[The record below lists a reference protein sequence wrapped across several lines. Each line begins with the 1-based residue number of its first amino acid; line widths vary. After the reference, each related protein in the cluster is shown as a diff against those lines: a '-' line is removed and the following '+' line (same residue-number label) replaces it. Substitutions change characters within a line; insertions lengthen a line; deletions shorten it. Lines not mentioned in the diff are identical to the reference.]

1 MTNYQIIT
9 ETPVTFA
16 ELKDQLKKIET
27 RDTTLSFRGAKTKD
41 YLALATELKAKD
53 AKEIKKKI
61 EELNV
66 MRLKEKQI
74 IKLINVLPKDIDSLK
89 VVLGSDSTASKED
102 FKKILDILKEY

>member
-1 MTNYQIIT
+1 MANYQIIT

-16 ELKDQLKKIET
+16 ELKDNLKKIET
-27 RDTTLSFRGAKTKD
+27 RDTTLSFRGTKTKD
-41 YLALATELKAKD
+41 YLSLATELKAKD
-53 AKEIKKKI
+53 AKDIKKKI

-74 IKLINVLPKDIDSLK
+74 IKIINVLPKDTDSLK

-102 FKKILDILKEY
+102 LKKILDILKDY